1 MENKLLSSRYKI
13 VKPLSKGG
21 FGTTYL
27 AEDTQYPNNPLCVVK
42 KLHSGIDNN
51 NSEFLTIARRL
62 FDKEA
67 QTLAKLGKHDQI
79 PQLLAFFEQE
89 QEFYLVQEYVEGE
102 TLSRELIA
110 DQPWSQEKV
119 TEFLHDLL
127 TIVDFV
133 HCNGVIH
140 RDIKPDN
147 LIRRKID
154 NKLVLVDFGTVKEV
168 IQAQTESIALTV
180 SVGTRGYMPTEQ
192 ARGKPRYSSD
202 IYAVGM
208 IAIQALTGTHPLQ
221 LKEDSN
227 GELLWQDLVNCQLK
241 LAEILTKMIR
251 YHFKERYQSA
261 ADILKLIDPS
271 FMGYE
276 NFSKN
281 SIKNNQSTSLETT
294 KLTNQNNRKSRSLFK
309 PMGISL
315 AGLVLIGS
323 SILATKYLQ
332 INSTAEEMKLAQ
344 QAAQAGN
351 YQAAIKLTQRLSSTP
366 DLQQKI
372 EIWSEQ
378 LLKDAQA
385 KYTQKG
391 ELEKATLI
399 VKDIIPEN
407 SPTKKIALEL
417 LAGWS
422 REYEYNQSILNIA
435 QEELQQ
441 ENWQKAKN
449 EAAKITGETPYWQGQ
464 VDKITQAA
472 DLGMQSQPGVVDLC
486 SKALELCN

>member
-1 MENKLLSSRYKI
+1 MVCKFLGSRYRI
-13 VKPLSKGG
+13 IKPLSRGG

-27 AEDTQYPNNPLCVVK
+27 AKDTQYPNNPLCVVK
-42 KLHSGIDNN
+42 RLHSSLDNN
-51 NSEFLTIARRL
+51 NAEFLTIARRL

-110 DQPWSQEKV
+110 GQPWSEEKV
-119 TEFLHDLL
+119 IEFLKDLL
-127 TIVDFV
+127 AIVDFV

-147 LIRRKID
+147 LIRRQSD

-168 IQAQTESIALTV
+168 IQAQTEAIALTV
-180 SVGTRGYMPTEQ
+180 SVGTKGYMPTEQ

-208 IAIQALTGTHPLQ
+208 IAIQALTGIHPLQ
-221 LKEDSN
+221 LQEDSN
-227 GELLWQDLVNCQLK
+227 GELLWQDRADCQPQ

-261 ADILKLIDPS
+261 AEILKLL
-271 FMGYE
+271 
-276 NFSKN
+276 NFSFVEDT
-281 SIKNNQSTSLETT
+281 SGSNNNAAINQANSLET
-294 KLTNQNNRKSRSLFK
+294 KLTHHNNQRLGSLLK
-309 PMGISL
+309 PLGISI
-315 AGLVLIGS
+315 AGLLLIGS
-323 SILATKYLQ
+323 LILGSKYLR
-332 INSTAEEMKLAQ
+332 INSIAEEVKLAQ

-351 YQAAIKLTQRLSSTP
+351 YQTAIELTRGLSSTP

-378 LLKDAQA
+378 LLKEAQA

-391 ELEKATLI
+391 ELDKATLI

-407 SPTKKIALEL
+407 SPTKKSALEL
-417 LAGWS
+417 LAGW
-422 REYEYNQSILNIA
+422 RKEYEYNQTILNIA

-441 ENWQKAKN
+441 ERWQNAKN
-449 EAAKITGETPYWQGQ
+449 EATKITGKTPFWREQAN
-464 VDKITQAA
+464 KIIQAA

-486 SKALELCN
+486 SKALDLCN